1 MIPLPPIWV
10 VDTEC
15 YVDYFLVMLRN
26 IYSGEV
32 QHLELTPE
40 MALPQYPFDQYTF
53 PHKLR
58 ELLQNKQLVSFNGN
72 NYDIPI
78 LSLACAGNSLATL
91 KAASDDIIVNG
102 LKPWHVSDKY
112 GCEMLELDHIDLIE
126 VAPGIAGL
134 KIYGGRLHSQRLQD
148 LPIEPSANIAPAQRE
163 ILRLYCGNDLLTT
176 MDLYFKLKPQL
187 DLRIEMSRE
196 FGMDLRSKS
205 DAQIAEAVIR
215 SEVQKIIGRRV
226 YRPEIHP
233 DYSFKYRVPDFVHFS
248 APGMQQVMEIIR
260 NARFTLNEEGS
271 VELPAIL
278 ASCRIRIGNG
288 VYRMGI
294 GGLHSSETCSRH
306 LSDDY
311 VFLKDRDV
319 TSYYPR
325 IIINQGMFPPHLT
338 EAFLQVYEGIVDRRI
353 AAKVA
358 GDKVTESS
366 LKIVINGSFG
376 KLGSK
381 WSILYSPDLLIQTT
395 LTGQLSLLMLI
406 EYLEL
411 SGFQVVSANTDGI
424 VIKGAKARIEDM
436 NAVIAAWEFV
446 TGFATEETE
455 YKALYSK
462 DVNNYIAI
470 KPDGTAKLK
479 GLYAPAGMQKNV
491 TNEICVEAVIA
502 KLVNGTPIDHTIMAC
517 DDVRKFITIRQ
528 VKGGAKYDEQYLG
541 KAVRWYYRLG
551 ETRSIHY
558 ATNNN
563 KVARSNGAFPLM
575 GLPPMLPADIDYQWY
590 IKEAESILADVGG
603 DVL

>member
-1 MIPLPPIWV
+1 MIPVPPIWV

-15 YVDYFLVMLRN
+15 YVNYFLVMLRN
-26 IYSGEV
+26 IYSGQVEY
-32 QHLELTPE
+32 LELTPE
-40 MALPQYPFDQYTF
+40 MALPLYPFDQYTF

-58 ELLQNKQLVSFNGN
+58 ELLSNKQLVSFNGN

-102 LKPWHVSDKY
+102 LKPWHVGDKY
-112 GCEMLELDHIDLIE
+112 GCEMLALDHIDLIE

-148 LPIEPSANIAPAQRE
+148 LPIEPSASITLDQRLE
-163 ILRLYCGNDLLTT
+163 LRLYCGNDLQTT
-176 MDLYFKLKPQL
+176 IDLFMQLKPQI

-196 FGMDLRSKS
+196 FGIDLRSKS

-226 YRPEIHP
+226 YRPEINP
-233 DYSFKYRVPDFVHFS
+233 DYSFKYRVPEFIHFS

-260 NARFTLNEEGS
+260 NARFTLDENGA

-306 LSDDY
+306 VSDDF

-353 AAKVA
+353 AAKES
-358 GDKVTESS
+358 GDSVTEKS

-406 EYLEL
+406 ELLEL
-411 SGFQVVSANTDGI
+411 SGFIVVSANTDGI
-424 VIKGAKARIEDM
+424 VIKGLKSRIEEL
-436 NAVIAAWEFV
+436 NAVISAWEFT
-446 TGFATEETE
+446 TGFNTEEIE

-470 KPDGTAKLK
+470 KPDGSAKLK

-491 TNEICVEAVIA
+491 TNEVCVDAVIA
-502 KLVNGTPIDHTIMAC
+502 KLVTGVPIELTIMAC
-517 DDVRKFITIRQ
+517 TDVRKFITIRQ
-528 VKGGAKYDEQYLG
+528 VKGGAKYDGNYLG
-541 KAVRWYYRLG
+541 KAVRWYYRAG

-563 KVARSNGAFPLM
+563 KVARSDGAFPLM
-575 GLPPMLPADIDYQWY
+575 ELPPMLPADIDYQWY

-603 DVL
+603 DVI

>member
-15 YVDYFLVMLRN
+15 YVDYYLVMLRN
-26 IYSGEV
+26 IYTGEV

-40 MALPQYPFDQYTF
+40 MALPQYPFDRYTF
-53 PHKLR
+53 PYKLR
-58 ELLQNKQLVSFNGN
+58 ELLSNKQLVSFNGN
-72 NYDIPI
+72 NYDIPT

-91 KAASDDIIVNG
+91 KAASDDIILNG

-112 GCEMLELDHIDLIE
+112 GCEILELDHIDLIE

-148 LPIEPSANIAPAQRE
+148 LPIDPGANIAPAQRE

-176 MDLYFKLKPQL
+176 MDLYFKLKPQI

-248 APGMQQVMEIIR
+248 APGMHQVMEIIR
-260 NARFTLNEEGS
+260 NATFTLNEEGS

-306 LSDDY
+306 LADDY

-406 EYLEL
+406 EFLEL

-424 VIKGAKARIEDM
+424 VIKGAKARTEEM
-436 NAVIAAWEFV
+436 NAVIAAWEVV

-455 YKALYSK
+455 YTALYSK

-470 KPDGTAKLK
+470 KPDGSAKLK

-502 KLVNGTPIDHTIMAC
+502 KLVNGTPIDHTITGC

-541 KAVRWYYRLG
+541 KAVRWYYRSG

-575 GLPPMLPADIDYQWY
+575 ELPPNLPADIDYQWY

-603 DVL
+603 DVI